1 MNEPPN
7 SAGDEIQLPRG
18 ERVDQL
24 RHLIETLRIADEVA
38 NRGYLI
44 TSAEVADLM
53 DINPGA
59 VAKLGNLPG
68 QTRGKPNSLA
78 IGKSR
83 LGLMATIS

>member
-59 VAKLGNLPG
+59 V
-68 QTRGKPNSLA
+68 TSRNSLA

>member
-24 RHLIETLRIADEVA
+24 RNLIETLRIADEVA

-59 VAKLGNLPG
+59 VTVDELWWHRHLVDVRRVRPFFI
-68 QTRGKPNSLA
+68 PSP
-78 IGKSR
+78 
-83 LGLMATIS
+83 